1 DGLGIFIAERFKEEL
16 TQRYLQAFRDTIILN
31 DEKYQYS
38 VLLPRTFN
46 ALAQYEN
53 VFDYRLFMTTLKE
66 AFKDDLD
73 NLGPNALLF
82 AEKLKSLGRIHVRD
96 EHFYLMHYLSDFIV
110 NKIPE
115 GQPLTAI
122 LTGINSYTY
131 KEKL

>member
-1 DGLGIFIAERFKEEL
+1 IRKYLSDSLEEFKNQVARANNDGTSATGGVLSLFPARKVADGLGIFIAERLKEEL

-82 AEKLKSLGRIHVRD
+82 AEKLK
-96 EHFYLMHYLSDFIV
+96 
-110 NKIPE
+110 
-115 GQPLTAI
+115 
-122 LTGINSYTY
+122 
-131 KEKL
+131 